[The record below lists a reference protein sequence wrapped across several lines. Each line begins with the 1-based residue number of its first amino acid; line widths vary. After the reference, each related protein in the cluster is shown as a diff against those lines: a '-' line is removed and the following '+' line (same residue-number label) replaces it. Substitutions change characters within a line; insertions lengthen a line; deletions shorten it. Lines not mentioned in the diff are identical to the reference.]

1 MGGKPIT
8 DRAERTSVS
17 LLTPAVAFGAA
28 LVLFV
33 WVAVGA
39 WVNFDAHAR
48 GSDHPGIWGVLAP
61 RSGVVLF
68 CYLLWWRRGRSRE
81 RPAARPERVAAV
93 VVVAGLCG
101 LVVGSLVSSPDP
113 ASQLTVWPV
122 AFAGCLPVAYWVV
135 GRRFDPTGD
144 SLINNQ

>member
-1 MGGKPIT
+1 M
-8 DRAERTSVS
+8 S

-33 WVAVGA
+33 WVAIGA

-61 RSGVVLF
+61 LSGVVLAY
-68 CYLLWWRRGRSRE
+68 YLLWWRRGRARRYPPSRWE
-81 RPAARPERVAAV
+81 RAAAV
-93 VVVAGLCG
+93 VVLAGVGG
-101 LVVGSLVSSPDP
+101 LVAGSLVSPPDP
-113 ASQLTVWPV
+113 ISQLTVWPV

-135 GRRFDPTGD
+135 RRRFGA
-144 SLINNQ
+144 SESEHAGR